1 MKKIVGLFL
10 LSLLCAYALPAQ
22 TFSLDSGREPV
33 TSVDGLWRFHTGDNP
48 AWANPNFDDSQWRLL
63 RTDKSWTEQG
73 FPNYGGY
80 AWYRFTIHMM
90 DGSKPLAL
98 LLTPMNTGYQVYANG
113 KLVGSAGSTAPTGD
127 PVYAL
132 LPQAFTLP
140 TGSPGTQTITIA
152 LRVWNYKPG
161 ASWFGGGS
169 LSVGNAVGDP
179 TLLTQRRN
187 WYVQGSSLAYVNSY
201 AFGLLSA
208 LIGITIFG
216 LFLFR
221 REDREYLWFS
231 VLLLA
236 GAADA
241 ALYIWL
247 NLGSFPFTL
256 YYLLKDIADGL
267 VVMAALA
274 FFATVLHAR
283 RSILWWAACT
293 AAAASPLTVAL
304 YSFQWT
310 GVGIYEVIWLCCLL
324 PAYAWIL
331 AALTIGAI
339 KKDTSARLLLVPA
352 VLLYGYNIIDSLLFI
367 SWQLGW
373 QVNPGALEVSLLQSP
388 FPLYPRDIINYIFI
402 LALLVFLV
410 RRFSLARQKEAR
422 LSTEMEAARGV
433 QQFLVPATPASTPGF
448 EVDSI
453 YLPDSEVGGD
463 FFQILPGDD
472 GSLLIVVGD
481 VSGKGLKAAMTVS
494 TIIGALRGCAL
505 REPAEVLAN
514 LNRVLH
520 GQITGFATCVA
531 AWITASGA
539 MTIANAGH
547 IPPYR
552 NGEELAVQG
561 GLPLGILAA
570 CNYEETQ
577 FEIAVGDRLTFV
589 SDGVVEATNVNHELF
604 GFARTQAI
612 SREPAQ
618 TIAEA
623 AKSFG
628 QEDDISVLSVT
639 RT

>member
-1 MKKIVGLFL
+1 MKRIVRLILFL
-10 LSLLCAYALPAQ
+10 MLCACALPAQ
-22 TFSLDSGREPV
+22 TFNMDSGREPV
-33 TSVDGLWRFHTGDNP
+33 ASVDGLWRFHTGDNP
-48 AWANPNFDDSQWRLL
+48 SWANPNFDDSQWRLL

-73 FPNYGGY
+73 FPDYGGY
-80 AWYRFTIHMM
+80 AWYRFTVQVV

-113 KLVGSAGSTAPTGD
+113 KLVGSAGSTNPTGD
-127 PVYAL
+127 PIYAL
-132 LPQAFTLP
+132 LPQAFRLP
-140 TGSPGTQTITIA
+140 AGKAGPQTITVA

-179 TLLTQRRN
+179 TLLTQMRS
-187 WYVQGSSLAYVNSY
+187 WYVQGSSLSYVNSY
-201 AFGLLSA
+201 TFGLLSG

-241 ALYIWL
+241 
-247 NLGSFPFTL
+247 GL

-267 VVMAALA
+267 VVLAALA
-274 FFATVLHAR
+274 FFAIVLHAR
-283 RSILWWAACT
+283 RSIIWWAACI
-293 AAAASPLTVAL
+293 AAAVSPLTVAL

-310 GVGIYEVIWLCCLL
+310 GVGIYEVVWLCCLL

-373 QVNPGALEVSLLQSP
+373 QVNPGALEVALLQVP

-402 LALLVFLV
+402 LALLIFLV

-422 LSTEMEAARGV
+422 LSAEMEAARGV
-433 QQFLVPATPASTPGF
+433 QQFLVPATAAGTPGF
-448 EVDSI
+448 QVESI

-463 FFQILPGDD
+463 FFFVAPQED
-472 GSLLIVVGD
+472 GSLLVVMGD

-494 TIIGALRGCAL
+494 TIIGALRGCVIH
-505 REPAEVLAN
+505 EPAEVLAN

-531 AWITASGA
+531 ALIATDGA

-552 NGEELAVQG
+552 NGEEMAVQG
-561 GLPLGILAA
+561 GLPLGILAT
-570 CNYEETQ
+570 CPYEETRFQ
-577 FEIAVGDRLTFV
+577 IASGERLTFV

-612 SREPAQ
+612 SHQPAQ

-623 AKSFG
+623 AKTFG